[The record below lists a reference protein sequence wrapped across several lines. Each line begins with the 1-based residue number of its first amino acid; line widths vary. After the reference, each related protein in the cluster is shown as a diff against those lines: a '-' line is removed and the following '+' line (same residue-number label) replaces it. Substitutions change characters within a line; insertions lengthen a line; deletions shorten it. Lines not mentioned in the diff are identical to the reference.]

1 MTKRSMQEIRSELQ
15 AADEEY
21 SLNYTEEQGDFVD
34 GYNKNREV
42 LVAELLEWYSQNST
56 ID

>member
-1 MTKRSMQEIRSELQ
+1 MTERSMQEIRSELQ

-42 LVAELLEWYSQNST
+42 LVAELLEWFSQNST